1 MARHDQLLVLLLLI
15 ACFLPSAY
23 SLNAIRRIFGRKPA
37 AANINTRNDDELK
50 SGIARFYDE
59 SSSIWLDVWGEHM
72 HHGYYKDAAMKD
84 HQQAQ
89 IDMIDNSI
97 DWAYGADLAS
107 IGKPKCMV
115 DVGCGVGG
123 SSRHLSRRFGCSGKG
138 LSLSPYQIQ
147 RAAQFTKEQSLDD
160 RLEYMVADAMKM
172 PFAAQSFDLTWS
184 MESGE
189 HMPNKKEFMKELVRV
204 TAPGGRIIVVTW
216 CHRELRQGETTLSQ
230 KELRLLDK
238 INDAYY
244 LPAWVP
250 ASHYVEIARELR
262 LEDVRFADWS
272 QYIAPFWR
280 AVFASSLRPR
290 NFLRLLRTGRT
301 TLKGAIATLYM
312 LRGFTKG
319 VVKFALITGRVQSS
333 S

>member
-1 MARHDQLLVLLLLI
+1 MH
-15 ACFLPSAY
+15 P
-23 SLNAIRRIFGRKPA
+23 LNAIRRVFGRNSNKPTA
-37 AANINTRNDDELK
+37 EITNTNSRSDADLK
-50 SGIARFYDE
+50 KGIANFYDE

-72 HHGYYKDAAMKD
+72 HHGYYKTPDFGD

-97 DWAYGADLAS
+97 NWAYGGDLIS
-107 IGKPKCMV
+107 IGKPTSMV

-123 SSRHLSRRFGCSGKG
+123 SSRHLSRRFGCNGKG
-138 LSLSPYQIQ
+138 LSLSPYQIE
-147 RAAQFTKEQSLDD
+147 RAKKFTKEQHLEN

-189 HMPNKKEFMKELVRV
+189 HMPNKTDFMKELVRV
-204 TAPGGRIIVVTW
+204 TAPGGRVIVVTW
-216 CHRELRQGETTLSQ
+216 CHRELREGESSLSQ
-230 KELRLLDK
+230 KELRLLDR

-250 ASHYVEIARELR
+250 ASQYVQIAKQLN
-262 LEDVRFADWS
+262 LEDVRFTDWS
-272 QYIAPFWR
+272 QYIAPFWK
-280 AVFASSLRPR
+280 AVFQSSLRPR
-290 NFLRLLRTGRT
+290 NFFRLLRTGRT

-319 VVKFALITGRVQSS
+319 VVKFALITGRVPSPAP
-333 S
+333 